1 MLFVSLCLPR
11 GHPADGHGVRAIGL
25 QIQTAVADIAPAHR
39 RRVGVQRQD
48 ESEQQGQA
56 FHAVFRRCSINHIGV
71 MSLGR
76 MIKVCQNGT
85 LLKRQ

>member
-1 MLFVSLCLPR
+1 MLFIGLGLPR
-11 GHPADGHGVRAIGL
+11 RNPAYSDCIRAVGL
-25 QIQTAVADIAPAHR
+25 QVQTAVAQVTPLHR
-39 RRVGVQRQD
+39 RSETVQRQA